1 MTQPPGL
8 MRVAYV
14 STANTGASMTVLAP
28 EGVIKFDR
36 VDPHGVMVTIGGQ
49 TYSVTKD
56 ALPMAGR
63 FFLAAAL
70 VLGVDINA
78 GWDGEQAGGDAR

>member
-1 MTQPPGL
+1 MTQPAGV

-14 STANTGASMTVLAP
+14 STTNTGAHMTLATP
-28 EGVIKFDR
+28 EGVIRFR
-36 VDPHGVMVTIGGQ
+36 RIDPHGVLMEIGGQ

-56 ALPMAGR
+56 ALPFAGR

-70 VLGVDINA
+70 MLGVDINA
-78 GWDGEQAGGDAR
+78 GWGGEQSGGEPR